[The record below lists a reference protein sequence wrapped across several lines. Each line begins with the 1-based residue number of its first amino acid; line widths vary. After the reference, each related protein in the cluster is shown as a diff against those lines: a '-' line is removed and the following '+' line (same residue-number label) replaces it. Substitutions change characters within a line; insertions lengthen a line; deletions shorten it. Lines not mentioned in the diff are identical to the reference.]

1 MNAENLFTQGDTPEL
16 DEVLLNRE
24 RRVRFLEEL
33 LRRFPGDCVISLKC
47 NIPGPVK
54 NNEEIRSLF
63 GYGYGRIE
71 SILMERGWE
80 PDYRKRMDL
89 HTGPEAFWVI
99 AEDSSEVKHQMVL
112 FEEEKL
118 GRIFDADVLDQKEGL
133 ARIRSRVELGYQPRR
148 CLICDR
154 DARIC
159 ASRRLHPV
167 SQLQQKLIQL
177 VRENAAELEPAQSLS

>member
-24 RRVRFLEEL
+24 HRVRFLEEL
-33 LRRFPGDCVISLKC
+33 LRRFPRNCVISLKC

-54 NNEEIRSLF
+54 NNDEIRALF
-63 GYGYGRIE
+63 GYGCERVE
-71 SILMERGWE
+71 SLLNDRGWG
-80 PDYRKRMDL
+80 PTYRKRMDL

-99 AEDSSEVKHQMVL
+99 PKDSLEVKRLMIL
-112 FEEEKL
+112 LEEEKL
-118 GRIFDADVLDQKEGL
+118 GRLFDADVLDQKEGL
-133 ARIRSRVELGYQPRR
+133 TRIRSRVELGCKPRR
-148 CLICDR
+148 CLICDQ

-167 SQLQQKLIQL
+167 PQLQQRLIQL
-177 VRENAAELEPAQSLS
+177 VRENAAELETAHGL